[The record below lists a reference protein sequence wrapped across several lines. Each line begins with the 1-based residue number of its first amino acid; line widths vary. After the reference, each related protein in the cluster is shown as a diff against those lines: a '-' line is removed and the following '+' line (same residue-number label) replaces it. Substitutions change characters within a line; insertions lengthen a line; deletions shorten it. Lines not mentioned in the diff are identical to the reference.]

1 MKIESSAFQH
11 NQSIPAKY
19 TCDGQNMNPP
29 LAFLD
34 VPSDAKSLVLIME
47 DPDVPKSISPDGMW
61 DHWLVWNM
69 PPDTKGIAEGEK
81 PKGVVGKNTGGQFG
95 YQGPCPPDRQH
106 RYFFKLYALDTTVTL
121 DLSAT
126 KQDIAKAMER
136 HILDKVE
143 LIGLY
148 NRK

>member
-29 LAFLD
+29 LTFSD
-34 VPSDAKSLVLIME
+34 VPSDAKSLVLIVE
-47 DPDVPKSISPDGMW
+47 DPDVPKSIRPDGMW
-61 DHWLVWNM
+61 DHWLIWNM
-69 PPDTKGIAEGEK
+69 PPDTNGIAEGET
-81 PKGVVGKNTGGQFG
+81 PKGIVGKNTGGQFA

-106 RYFFKLYALDTTVTL
+106 RYFFKLYALGTTVTL
-121 DLSAT
+121 DPSAT
-126 KQDIAKAMER
+126 KQDLEKAMAG
-136 HILDKVE
+136 HILTSAE

-148 NRK
+148 SRK